1 MHKPKLWS
9 TYIMVLNHKF
19 YLRKSMSTTEA
30 VNWLLNHCK
39 IIGTDYFMCGT
50 QVFCERR

>member
-1 MHKPKLWS
+1 MRNQKKWNA
-9 TYIMVLNHKF
+9 YIMLLNHKF

-39 IIGTDYFMCGT
+39 IIGTDYFKWGT